1 MRCFVAP
8 LLCGL
13 LVTSA
18 ADAEMYRYVDENGIT
33 VYSERPPADGEATVI
48 EPQAGPSETT
58 SSKARAALQSQ
69 LEAAQDRRDDEAA
82 AAKAREQ
89 AAAKAAERRAGCE
102 KARRDL
108 RFLQRSGQQL
118 IPDKDGKLR
127 LLSTDER
134 VRREKEAREQIDALC
149 D

>member
-1 MRCFVAP
+1 
-8 LLCGL
+8 
-13 LVTSA
+13 
-18 ADAEMYRYVDENGIT
+18 
-33 VYSERPPADGEATVI
+33 VI

-69 LEAAQDRRDDEAA
+69 LEATQDRRDDEAA